1 MDSSFA
7 MFADLASIFPSGV
20 IGTEDIDKNPIPAA
34 TPALSTVLNMSSD
47 FAMGTSNLPKSLE
60 ISMDAVQHA
69 LETPSPV
76 DAKMRKQPKKAPRKK
91 KADMDALEAS
101 QNMSILQGMFSN
113 NDSCVISSLM
123 SDILNKLDPPKPKK
137 RTRGPNKNPR
147 VKKAKLDESL
157 DVSRDLEVSRDDAKP
172 QLSLPMNIQSPQEL
186 LKNWNL
192 GQFVLGLPFQLV
204 NPNQPSLNSLIQMA
218 TERTKIFNQLTDIS
232 SPKYDPSLG
241 MNKIR
246 GYFPDIKTPDWQ
258 ERLKLVQD
266 CQKYEETGIP
276 QFNKPN
282 PSSGDIMGWYE
293 NFNQLIKAKAQ
304 AEATKRTPV
313 VAAPTPSNPQM
324 ELMKFMQSQSQ
335 VQPSTSSAPQPPVSH
350 MSPLDLLMQCAGVL
364 GLNAQTQPS
373 APQAP
378 QTPKPAQLMA
388 QMIQAGLSTSLG
400 VQTQQFSPQI
410 PQIPQPAQNAFSVQ
424 NFLPP
429 TFKLP
434 TPPCTSSG
442 SLTPSTVALHAD
454 SASDT
459 SSPPI

>member
-7 MFADLASIFPSGV
+7 MFADLASMFPSGV
-20 IGTEDIDKNPIPAA
+20 NGTGDIEKDPIPAKSPV
-34 TPALSTVLNMSSD
+34 TMTSD
-47 FAMGTSNLPKSLE
+47 TSNLPKSLE

-76 DAKMRKQPKKAPRKK
+76 DAKVRKQPKKAAPRKK
-91 KADMDALEAS
+91 KADADVLEAS
-101 QNMSILQGMFSN
+101 QNLPILHSMRN
-113 NDSCVISSLM
+113 PNDLPDQMVIALLM
-123 SDILNKLDPPKPKK
+123 SDILSKLDPPKPKK

-147 VKKAKLDESL
+147 VKKPKLDESLL
-157 DVSRDLEVSRDDAKP
+157 DVSRDLDVSKDDAKP
-172 QLSLPMNIQSPQEL
+172 QFAPPMNIKSPQEL
-186 LKNWNL
+186 LQNWNL

-204 NPNQPSLNSLIQMA
+204 NPNQPDLNSLIQMA
-218 TERTKIFNQLTDIS
+218 TERTKIFNQFTDMA
-232 SPKYDPSLG
+232 SPKFDPSLG

-266 CQKYEETGIP
+266 CEKYEEKGIP

-282 PSSGDIMGWYE
+282 PTSADIMGWYE
-293 NFNQLIKAKAQ
+293 NFNQLIRARAQ
-304 AEATKRTPV
+304 AEATKWTPV
-313 VAAPTPSNPQM
+313 VAAPTPSAPQM
-324 ELMKFMQSQSQ
+324 DLSKFLQSQSAQ
-335 VQPSTSSAPQPPVSH
+335 VRNQPSTSSAPIPPAPQ
-350 MSPLDLLMQCAGVL
+350 MSPLDLLMQYAGVL
-364 GLNAQTQPS
+364 GLNSQTQPA
-373 APQAP
+373 APQPP
-378 QTPKPAQLMA
+378 QSQKAAQLMA
-388 QMIQAGLSTSLG
+388 QMIKAGFPASLG

-410 PQIPQPAQNAFSVQ
+410 PQMAQPAQNPFSIQ

-429 TFKLP
+429 AFKLP